1 MKSFFRTALLT
12 SAAALAGLG
21 ASTASAQPWQPTRN
35 VEYIVPAGP
44 GAALDTAAR
53 ELKDLVE
60 RMKLSPTPMLVSNRP
75 GGAGMVA
82 MGTLA
87 NHAGD
92 GHMLMT
98 LTHSAINNRLV
109 GEVKLGYDD
118 FTPLATLFDE
128 FITVVVRADSP
139 IRDGRDLVERLRK
152 DPRALSIGIATSIG
166 NHIHVA
172 IAKPLKVGG
181 VDISKLIVV
190 PFKSSSESMTNLLGG
205 HIDVVSAS
213 AINVVS
219 QLKAGKIRVIAVASA
234 ERLRGDLASIPTWR
248 EQGIDAVYGSS
259 QGVLGAKGLTPAQ
272 IRYWEQT
279 LKQVTDTPQWAAFLA
294 KNHWTPHFMD
304 SAQSRKYLDD
314 EAESAKTVLGELGL
328 LKP

>member
-1 MKSFFRTALLT
+1 MNPFIGNRLVAVLVA
-12 SAAALAGLG
+12 SAAMAGLP
-21 ASTASAQPWQPTRN
+21 AQAQEWQPTHN
-35 VEYIVPAGP
+35 IEYIVPAGP

-53 ELKDLVE
+53 EIKDLID
-60 RMKLSPTPMLVSNRP
+60 RLKLSPTPVLVSNKP

-82 MGTLA
+82 MGALGSR
-87 NHAGD
+87 AGD
-92 GHMLMT
+92 GHMVMT

-118 FTPLATLFDE
+118 FTPLVTLFDE

-152 DPRALSIGIATSIG
+152 DPRALSIGVATSIG

-172 IAKPLKVGG
+172 IAKPLKAGG
-181 VDISKLIVV
+181 VDIGKLTVV

-213 AINVVS
+213 AINVIA
-219 QLKAGKIRVIAVASA
+219 QMKAGKIRVIAVASA
-234 ERLRGDLASIPTWR
+234 ERLGGDLASVPTWR

-272 IRYWEQT
+272 VRYWENT
-279 LKQVTDTPQWAAFLA
+279 IKQVTDTPQWAAFLA
-294 KNHWTPHFMD
+294 KNLWKAHFLGSRD
-304 SAQSRKYLDD
+304 SLRYLNE
-314 EAESAKTVLGELGL
+314 EAASARVLLGDLGL
-328 LKP
+328 LKQ